1 MATTVVAMSG
11 NPLTNPNWADE
22 ATEQITGLVG
32 KIRDNA
38 TNNAIVAVRAVVF
51 GLMGMLLG
59 ITLIVLLLIFLTRG
73 TTSLFDIG
81 FSWERSVYLSY
92 FAIGGLFTLVGVL
105 AMKKRS

>member
-1 MATTVVAMSG
+1 MSG

-22 ATEQITGLVG
+22 AFDQINGLVG

-51 GLMGMLLG
+51 GLMGLLLG

-73 TTSLFDIG
+73 VQSLLDIG
-81 FSWERSVYLSY
+81 MGWPTAVYVSY
-92 FAIGGLFTLVGVL
+92 FIVGGFFTLAGVL